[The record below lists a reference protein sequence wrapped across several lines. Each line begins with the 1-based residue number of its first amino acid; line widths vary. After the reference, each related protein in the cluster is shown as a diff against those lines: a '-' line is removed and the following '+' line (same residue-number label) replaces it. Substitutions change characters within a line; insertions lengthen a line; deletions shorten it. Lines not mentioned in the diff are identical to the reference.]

1 LFDLAAKIQIIF
13 RINLFSYAFFVSL
26 PANYRYDPIFTNG
39 LNNIKFRIMTKK
51 VLFGAA
57 IAVLTLTSCYNG
69 NQQVASSTSLD
80 EVLTSRR
87 SVRNYDASKKIS
99 EAEVRELITAAQEAP
114 SWANQQPTKYYVAIS
129 EEKLAAVQ
137 DMVGGNKD
145 RIKDAPVLI
154 VSTFERGKSGFF
166 QGNQTNEVGDGW
178 GAYDNGLSNCYLILK
193 ARAMGFDT
201 LIMGMREADKLREL
215 FAIPESETIM
225 AVISLGYRAEEPNRP
240 ERKPLDEIV
249 KFY

>member
-1 LFDLAAKIQIIF
+1 MKKAMILGALAALMVVTGCNEKKEA
-13 RINLFSYAFFVSL
+13 SKDVVS
-26 PANYRYDPIFTNG
+26 F
-39 LNNIKFRIMTKK
+39 
-51 VLFGAA
+51 
-57 IAVLTLTSCYNG
+57 
-69 NQQVASSTSLD
+69 D
-80 EVLTSRR
+80 EVLTTRR
-87 SVRNYDASKKIS
+87 SIRSYDATKKIS
-99 EAEVRELITAAQEAP
+99 ETEVRELLTATQEAP

-129 EEKLAAVQ
+129 DENVAAVQ

-201 LIMGMREADKLREL
+201 LIMGMRDADELRKL
-215 FAIPESETIM
+215 FDIPESETIM
-225 AVISLGYRAEEPNRP
+225 AVISLGYRAGEPNRP
-240 ERKPLDEIV
+240 ERRPLDEIV
-249 KFY
+249 KFF